1 MPCSWKECHLH
12 GPASGARL
20 YQAEGIG
27 VCAKERVVGSK
38 QIWIL
43 WAIKHFQHCMS
54 SELLC
59 VCVCGCVWVC
69 VGVRVGMG
77 VCVGVRV
84 GMGVCVCVR
93 GYGCVCGCA
102 RGYGCVCGCVCVRE
116 SE

>member
-1 MPCSWKECHLH
+1 MPCAWKECHLH

-59 VCVCGCVWVC
+59 VCVCVCVCVCGWVWVC
-69 VGVRVGMG
+69 VCVCGWVC
-77 VCVGVRV
+77 VCVGVCV
-84 GMGVCVCVR
+84 CGWQGYQCVCVH
-93 GYGCVCGCA
+93 
-102 RGYGCVCGCVCVRE
+102 VCVGV
-116 SE
+116 